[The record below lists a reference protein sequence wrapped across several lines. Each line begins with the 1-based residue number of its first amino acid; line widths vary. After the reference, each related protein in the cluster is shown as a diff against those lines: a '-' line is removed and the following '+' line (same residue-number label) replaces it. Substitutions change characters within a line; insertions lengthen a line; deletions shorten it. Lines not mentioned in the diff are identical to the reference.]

1 MFCKIIDF
9 YMCMFIF
16 NFIRFKIKVQVED
29 NSDDVPL
36 ILFHPLVDGIIEKV
50 DVEEVIFPVD
60 LNKLTGKMFAFKIE
74 ITNYNLTNFDE
85 MYFVTNMTDDEVII
99 NELKEK
105 MKITEVNDKEFIKKE
120 IHIPSVKDD
129 DSNTSS
135 DSTKILK
142 RRLGDMYKS
151 SSSSSFNDL
160 EKVHKKYSYFI
171 FL

>member
-1 MFCKIIDF
+1 
-9 YMCMFIF
+9 
-16 NFIRFKIKVQVED
+16 
-29 NSDDVPL
+29 
-36 ILFHPLVDGIIEKV
+36 
-50 DVEEVIFPVD
+50 
-60 LNKLTGKMFAFKIE
+60 MFAFKIE

-135 DSTKILK
+135 DSTKILI

-160 EKVHKKYSYFI
+160 EKVHKK
-171 FL
+171 

>member
-1 MFCKIIDF
+1 
-9 YMCMFIF
+9 
-16 NFIRFKIKVQVED
+16 
-29 NSDDVPL
+29 
-36 ILFHPLVDGIIEKV
+36 
-50 DVEEVIFPVD
+50 
-60 LNKLTGKMFAFKIE
+60 MFAFKIE

-105 MKITEVNDKEFIKKE
+105 MKIIEVNDKEFVKKK

-135 DSTKILK
+135 DSTKIFK
-142 RRLGDMYKS
+142 RRLGDVYKS

-160 EKVHKKYSYFI
+160 EKVHKK
-171 FL
+171 